1 MHVLCLSAA
10 SSLLGRV
17 YVASMLPITW
27 TSWLTEL
34 MIPRKQ
40 PRYGWQALPT
50 LQFDLILLCSDLDE
64 CFLLPRHR
72 KSLGRIWQWK
82 FYACSSTRLPLSC
95 WKMFS
100 WRAESALIQHRY
112 LACEWEIVP
121 CNVREVQHNFMAFVM
136 HTLCIMWH
144 FCMYML
150 ILLVMYSSVALS
162 AK

>member
-72 KSLGRIWQWK
+72 KSLRRLWNTQL
-82 FYACSSTRLPLSC
+82 YSRSSTRLPLSC
-95 WKMFS
+95 GKMFS
-100 WRAESALIQHRY
+100 RTTESALIQHRS
-112 LACEWEIVP
+112 CEWEIVP

-136 HTLCIMWH
+136 RTLCIMWH

-162 AK
+162 TK

>member
-17 YVASMLPITW
+17 YVASMLLITW

-34 MIPRKQ
+34 MTPRKQ

-72 KSLGRIWQWK
+72 KSLGRLCQRK
-82 FYACSSTRLPLSC
+82 FYPCSSTSTPLSC
-95 WKMFS
+95 WEMLS
-100 WRAESALIQHRY
+100 RRAESAMIQHQKSEK
-112 LACEWEIVP
+112 LFFIPVILWERFMSTTLI
-121 CNVREVQHNFMAFVM
+121 MAFV
-136 HTLCIMWH
+136 LCAH
-144 FCMYML
+144 YVLCDT
-150 ILLVMYSSVALS
+150 SVCICWYFW
-162 AK
+162 